1 MNPDQLINDAKDRME
16 KALAHLKEELSSVR
30 TGRASPAL
38 LETLKVEAYGT
49 KMDLRDLASINSP
62 EPRLLVLQVWDNANV
77 QAVERAIRE
86 SDLALNSATENN
98 IIRVPIPPLS
108 EERRREMTRIV
119 GDKSEGARVS
129 ARQIRREAIDSIN
142 KAEKRKEISED
153 EKFRASEKVQKAIEE
168 ITSQIDNLAKAK
180 MREILQI

>member
-16 KALAHLKEELSSVR
+16 KALAHLKEELVSVR
-30 TGRASPAL
+30 TGRASSAL

-62 EPRLLVLQVWDNANV
+62 EPRLLILQVWDNANV

-86 SDLALNSATENN
+86 SDLALNSTTENN

-108 EERRREMTRIV
+108 EERRREMTKIV

-129 ARQIRREAIDSIN
+129 VRQIRREAIDSIN

-153 EKFRASEKVQKAIEE
+153 EKFRASERVQKATEE

>member
-16 KALAHLKEELSSVR
+16 KALAHLKEELVSVR

-62 EPRLLVLQVWDNANV
+62 EPRLLVLQVWDQANISP
-77 QAVERAIRE
+77 VEKAIRE
-86 SDLALNSATENN
+86 SDLAVNPVTENN

-108 EERRREMTRIV
+108 EERRREMTKTV
-119 GDKSEGARVS
+119 GEKSEAARIS
-129 ARQIRREAIDSIN
+129 IRAIRREAVDATN

-153 EKFRASEKVQKAIEE
+153 EKFKTSEKVQKVTEN
-168 ITSQIDNLAKAK
+168 ITREVDTLAKEK
-180 MREILQI
+180 TNEVLQI